1 MGRWLVCH
9 DRSSVRSGLWV
20 VLETPCVRMY
30 TFIDQAYFSRP
41 RPVNIGCVLNRSELT
56 RVDSPLPVRGVGVK
70 YVIRGLERYR
80 MNGKHYVVE
89 SGNYLLVNAAST
101 GGVTIDSA
109 EPVIGLCAQLP
120 FDLMTQAVSSY
131 TDPED
136 LDIAEAEDYF
146 TTDRF
151 VTSLCNGRATHTGA
165 WMGALAKHPLFSQRT
180 EHGMH
185 HEVFLTLAEAL
196 VRDHVGLFEHL
207 RSINAVRSSTR
218 REMHRRVELAVA
230 FIHASYA
237 CAIGVRDMAR
247 AASMSE
253 FHFHRVFRAIKGV
266 PPHRYLNE
274 VRMRRADE
282 LLRAGREPIMDVAL
296 RCGFADL
303 ATFSKAFKRA
313 FGQAPS
319 TVRGSRNF

>member
-1 MGRWLVCH
+1 
-9 DRSSVRSGLWV
+9 
-20 VLETPCVRMY
+20 MY
-30 TFIDQAYFSRP
+30 TFIDQAYFSGP
-41 RPVNIGCVLNRSELT
+41 RQVNTGCVLNRSELT

-89 SGNYLLVNAAST
+89 SGNYLLVNAASS
-101 GGVTIDSA
+101 GGVAIDSG

-120 FDLMTQAVSSY
+120 FELMTQAVSSY
-131 TDPED
+131 AKPED
-136 LDIAEAEDYF
+136 LDGAEAEHYF
-146 TTDRF
+146 TTDRL
-151 VTSLCNGRATHTGA
+151 VTSLVNGRTTHTGA
-165 WMGALAKHPLFSQRT
+165 WMGALAKQPLFSQRVG
-180 EHGMH
+180 HGMD
-185 HEVFLTLAEAL
+185 HEVFLTLADAL
-196 VRDHVGLFEHL
+196 VRDHLSVLEQL
-207 RSINAVRSSTR
+207 RGIKVVRSSTR

-237 CAIGVRDMAR
+237 CAITVRDMAR

-274 VRMRRADE
+274 VRMCRAEE
-282 LLRAGREPIMDVAL
+282 LVCAGREPIMDVAL
-296 RCGFADL
+296 QCGFADL
-303 ATFSKAFKRA
+303 ATFSKAFKRS

-319 TVRGSRNF
+319 TVRGSRSF

>member
-1 MGRWLVCH
+1 
-9 DRSSVRSGLWV
+9 
-20 VLETPCVRMY
+20 MY

-41 RPVNIGCVLNRSELT
+41 RSVNTGRVLNRSELT
-56 RVDSPLPVRGVGVK
+56 QVDSPLPVRGVGVK

-101 GGVTIDSA
+101 GGVAIDSTD
-109 EPVIGLCAQLP
+109 PVIGLCAQLP
-120 FDLMTQAVSSY
+120 FDLMMQAVSSY
-131 TDPED
+131 AKPED
-136 LDIAEAEDYF
+136 LDVAEAEHYF

-180 EHGMH
+180 EHAVDD
-185 HEVFLTLAEAL
+185 EVFLTLADAL

-207 RSINAVRSSTR
+207 RSIQVVRSSTR
-218 REMHRRVELAVA
+218 REMHRRVELAIA
-230 FIHASYA
+230 FIHGSYA
-237 CAIGVRDMAR
+237 SSISVRDMAR

-282 LLRAGREPIMDVAL
+282 LLRAGREPILDVAL
-296 RCGFADL
+296 QCGFVDL
-303 ATFSKAFKRA
+303 ATFSKAFKRS
-313 FGQAPS
+313 FGHAPS
-319 TVRGSRNF
+319 TVRGSRSI